1 MWKKFWS
8 NKKLRIIVLAV
19 IAALLVTA
27 ATVIIIVN
35 VTKDD
40 EPDTPDYLVPDYEVN
55 ATPIE
60 GEDPGEKLEAAEGG
74 GAVSLIYYDQ
84 VTVDLSDNKVY
95 LRFDNP
101 SKSVNNMTLEI
112 SIKDTVLAKSGAL
125 QPGYRLTELP
135 LQAGVAEKLAA
146 GYAYVDG
153 AKYTIYYY
161 DPTTGERAIVNTE
174 IPITVTVQE

>member
-1 MWKKFWS
+1 MNQEPQSFAEQSRQAKESTRRLKR
-8 NKKLRIIVLAV
+8 NMIIVLVCLVAF
-19 IAALLVTA
+19 AALAMPL
-27 ATVIIIVN
+27 IS
-35 VTKDD
+35 
-40 EPDTPDYLVPDYEVN
+40 LL
-55 ATPIE
+55 
-60 GEDPGEKLEAAEGG
+60 EKLEAAEGG